1 MKQLVKT
8 MARPLVD
15 FPDEMEVTERREGE
29 ILVLTL
35 TVHEN
40 DMGKV
45 IGKQGGTANAMR
57 SILQAGASY
66 QQERVRLDIIK

>member
-1 MKQLVKT
+1 MKQLVQT

-35 TVHEN
+35 TVHES

-57 SILQAGASY
+57 SILQAGASH
-66 QQERVRLDIIK
+66 QQERVRLDIIE